1 MSSRNMQGPA
11 AGRNHAGLAALI
23 RRSRTLATTVAVT
36 AGVLAGGLV
45 GVGTA
50 APATAGTPVVLDGSQ
65 SSLAAPSCWAI
76 KQQKPT
82 STDGVYWLQ
91 TAQLIAPEQ
100 FYCDMTTD
108 GGGWVLA
115 GRGRENWTWAYGGQ
129 GSTAALRNTPTGTGV
144 FAPATLS
151 AATVEGL
158 LGGGR
163 VDALTDGIRVRR
175 ATNVAGTAYQELR
188 LKPANRANWT
198 WAIGGGVLTSAV
210 SVDGLNYSGG
220 NTQSWATASTE
231 KGLFRLY
238 TTESKMH
245 NYKMGFGYGDGA
257 NNGGT
262 PPINNSTVV
271 GQNNA
276 TSYLWQYGVEN
287 GALPFSQVWLRP
299 KLTTSSYQPI
309 PAAGLPAST
318 VRPLASSTTSP
329 NTPWGVTGIVGTPSE
344 LNMEVET
351 FAQIGNVMYV
361 GGGFQYVQ
369 KGANPAAA
377 DKIAQPWLAAF
388 DVNTGAWISSFRPA
402 LNNRVWDLQA
412 TPDGKLV
419 VGGEFTTVNGATGS
433 TGITELD
440 PITGAKVSTW
450 NASVEYI
457 NTEVGNPGPQVK
469 AIDYQDGW
477 LYIGGR
483 FNRVTGGTPVRGPV
497 TVGRAARLRV
507 SDGQPDGTW
516 KPNFD
521 GSVIELDASAKGDRV
536 YFSGYFNNVNGVAS
550 KNIGVISTAAGA
562 ASVPGLAA
570 WQPSIGS
577 GVKTYQQAIKEDG
590 NYVWQGGSE
599 HVLGQYDRSSYAL
612 KSSDITKAGG
622 DIQTIAIYNG
632 VVYAS
637 CHCGNYAYSND
648 LHYDNPIPYASDV
661 NNIKYIGAW
670 DEVTGQYL
678 PDFYPGALDT
688 RSGIGGWELTPDSNG
703 CLWFGGDF
711 KQGSYQST
719 GYQWL
724 GGFGKF
730 CPRDSVAPTTPANLT
745 VATASTGG
753 TRLSWNAATDN
764 SGAVHYE
771 VLRGDRVIGAT
782 TGLSYIDTTGSLPA
796 NYWVRAVDNGGNRSA
811 TTAMV
816 TMQAPDTT
824 APTAS
829 ITSPASGASVYGPV
843 TVTATAADDRAV
855 SSVDLLVDGAVLAT
869 STTAPYSF
877 NWSATAVGS
886 HTLQVVAHDAAGN
899 TGASTS
905 VTVTVP
911 PDTTAPSAPGALS
924 STGVTTTAAT
934 LSWSAATDDRAVA
947 GYQVLRNA
955 TVVGQTT
962 ALSYTDTG
970 LTAGTTYT
978 YTVRAVDAA
987 GNVGPDSN
995 AVAVTT
1001 SSQVAPLFAESWPGT
1016 DGAAWSPAWTSSAAS
1031 GTVDTRSGAGR
1042 IAVDDVSGA
1051 YARTQLTGLAVRSDS
1066 ELLTSFSWSSN
1077 TALSYLTIY
1086 LRGSG
1091 GWQNAYRPKNG
1102 YGLQLQSNSGTV
1114 VVQKNVNSVTS
1125 TVQSVTGGQA
1135 LTTAKQWLR
1144 LRVSGSTV
1152 QFKIWTDGSTEPTTW
1167 KSTNTD
1173 TSVATAGQ
1181 LFLSVVRGGTN
1192 VGAKSVAFD
1201 DLSIGNAE

>member
-1 MSSRNMQGPA
+1 MSSRNTQDPA
-11 AGRNHAGLAALI
+11 AGRNRAGLAGLAALI

-50 APATAGTPVVLDGSQ
+50 TPAVAGTPVLDGSQ

-76 KQQKPT
+76 KQLKPA

-108 GGGWVLA
+108 GGGWVLV
-115 GRGRENWTWAYGGQ
+115 GRGREGWNWAYGGQ
-129 GSTAALRNTPTGTGV
+129 GSVAAVRNTPTGPGA
-144 FAPATLS
+144 FAPATVS
-151 AATVEGL
+151 TSTVQGL

-163 VDALTDGIRVRR
+163 LDALTDGIRVRR
-175 ATNVAGTAYQELR
+175 ATNVTGTSFQELR
-188 LKPANRANWT
+188 IKPSNRQDWT
-198 WAIGGGVLTSAV
+198 WSIGGGVRAASI
-210 SVDGLNYSGG
+210 SVNGVNYSGAF
-220 NTQSWATASTE
+220 NTQTWAPTSSE
-231 KGLFRLY
+231 KGLLRLF
-238 TTESKMH
+238 TTESVTH
-245 NYKMGFGYGDGA
+245 NYKMGFGYGDGSVDSTTKIA
-257 NNGGT
+257 
-262 PPINNSTVV
+262 NSTVV

-276 TSYLWQYGVEN
+276 TSYLWQYGSEN
-287 GALPFSQVWLRP
+287 GALPFAQVWLRP
-299 KLTTSSYQPI
+299 KLTSSAYTPI
-309 PAAGLPAST
+309 PAGGLPAST

-329 NTPWGVTGIVGTPSE
+329 NTPWGVTGIVGTANE
-344 LNMEVET
+344 LNMEVES

-369 KGANPAAA
+369 KGANPTAAE
-377 DKIAQPWLAAF
+377 KIAQPWLAAF

-483 FNRVTGGTPVRGPV
+483 FNRVTGGTPVKGPV
-497 TVGRAARLRV
+497 IVGRAARLRV

-521 GSVIELDASAKGDRV
+521 GSVTELDASARGDRV
-536 YFSGYFNNVNGVAS
+536 YFTGYFDNVNGVPS
-550 KNIGVISTAAGA
+550 PKLGVVSTAAGA
-562 ASVPGLAA
+562 PLVTGLAP
-570 WQPSIGS
+570 WQVSTGSQIG
-577 GVKTYQQAIKEDG
+577 GLHDTRYQQAIKEDG
-590 NYVWQGGSE
+590 NYVWQGGSQ
-599 HVLGQYDRSSYAL
+599 HILSQYNRDDYARLSSN
-612 KSSDITKAGG
+612 ITRAGG

-637 CHCGNYAYSND
+637 CHCGNYAYSGTYN
-648 LHYDNPIPYASDV
+648 YSNPIPDASDV
-661 NNIKYIGAW
+661 HNIKYIGAW

-678 PDFYPGALDT
+678 PDFYPGALGT

-711 KQGSYQST
+711 TQGSYQST

-730 CPRDSVAPTTPANLT
+730 CPRDSTAPTTPANLT
-745 VATASTGG
+745 VAAASTGG
-753 TRLSWNAATDN
+753 TKLSWNAATDN
-764 SGAVHYE
+764 SGAVQYE
-771 VLRGDRVIGAT
+771 VLRGDRVIATT
-782 TGLSYIDTTGSLPA
+782 TGLSYLDTTGSLPA
-796 NYWVRAVDNGGNRSA
+796 DYWVRAVDGGGNRSA

-829 ITSPASGASVYGPV
+829 ITSPVSGSSVSGAV

-855 SSVDLLVDGAVLAT
+855 SSVGLLVDGTVVAT
-869 STTAPYSF
+869 DTSAPYSF
-877 NWSATAVGS
+877 DWNATAVGS

-899 TGASTS
+899 TGTS
-905 VTVTVP
+905 SPVTVTVAAG
-911 PDTTAPSAPGALS
+911 TTAPVLFSDSWPGADGAPWS
-924 STGVTTTAAT
+924 SA
-934 LSWSAATDDRAVA
+934 WAV
-947 GYQVLRNA
+947 GSSNA
-955 TVVGQTT
+955 TVNT
-962 ALSYTDTG
+962 
-970 LTAGTTYT
+970 
-978 YTVRAVDAA
+978 
-987 GNVGPDSN
+987 
-995 AVAVTT
+995 
-1001 SSQVAPLFAESWPGT
+1001 E
-1016 DGAAWSPAWTSSAAS
+1016 S
-1031 GTVDTRSGAGR
+1031 GTGR
-1042 IAVDDVSGA
+1042 IALNDVAGA
-1051 YARTQLTGLAVRSDS
+1051 YGRVQLTGLAARSDS

-1077 TALSYLTIY
+1077 TALSYLDVY

-1091 GWQNAYRPKNG
+1091 GWQNAYRPLNG
-1102 YGLQLQSNSGTV
+1102 YGVQLQSNSGTV
-1114 VVQKNVNSVTS
+1114 TVQKNVSGVTS
-1125 TVQSVTGGQA
+1125 TVQSVAGGQA
-1135 LTTAKQWLR
+1135 VTTARQWLR
-1144 LRVSGSTV
+1144 LRVSGSTI
-1152 QFKIWTDGSTEPTTW
+1152 QFKIWTDGSTEPAAW
-1167 KSTNTD
+1167 KSTSTD
-1173 TSVATAGQ
+1173 TGVATAGQ
-1181 LFLSVVRGGTN
+1181 LFISAVRGGTN
-1192 VGAKSVAFD
+1192 VGAKAVAFD
-1201 DLSIGNAE
+1201 DLAIGNAA